1 MSDNPI
7 IQITDK
13 DGVTRE
19 REVIWSELSLEE
31 LKYFYLDLG
40 FEDARLEYR
49 EREGW
54 DPAWFK
60 HKPTVEELDWLFK
73 WNEDH
78 KGEEVPRWWIE
89 AREKR
94 NKRELPQSE

>member
-1 MSDNPI
+1 MSN
-7 IQITDK
+7 
-13 DGVTRE
+13 
-19 REVIWSELSLEE
+19 EVIVQIKTDSGTVTKKVVWSELGLEE

-60 HKPTVEELDWLFK
+60 HQPTFEELDW
-73 WNEDH
+73 WYQWREDH
-78 KGEEVPRWWIE
+78 GVE
-89 AREKR
+89 AIPQYWLDARAEKQI
-94 NKRELPQSE
+94 NPDSNL

>member
-13 DGVTRE
+13 NGITRQ
-19 REVIWSELSLEE
+19 REVVWSELSLEE

-40 FEDARLEYR
+40 FEEARLEYR

-60 HKPTVEELDWLFK
+60 RPPTAEELDWSFDWAK
-73 WNEDH
+73 EH
-78 KGEEVPRWWIE
+78 KGEEIPNWWIE
-89 AREKR
+89 AKARR
-94 NKRELPQSE
+94 SASES

>member
-19 REVIWSELSLEE
+19 KEVVWSELSLEE

-40 FEDARLEYR
+40 FEEARLEYR

-60 HKPTVEELDWLFK
+60 HKPTFEELDWWHQWK
-73 WNEDH
+73 EDH
-78 KGEEVPRWWIE
+78 GVE
-89 AREKR
+89 AI
-94 NKRELPQSE
+94 PQYWLDIKAKKQSNPGS

>member
-19 REVIWSELSLEE
+19 KEVVWSELSLEE

-40 FEDARLEYR
+40 FEEARLEYR

-60 HKPTVEELDWLFK
+60 HKPTFEELDW
-73 WNEDH
+73 WYQWREDH
-78 KGEEVPRWWIE
+78 DIE
-89 AREKR
+89 AVPQYWLDARAEKKI
-94 NKRELPQSE
+94 NPDSEL